1 MKVNRD
7 YLLKNVTIRV
17 VTVAGKGG
25 ACGSIV
31 AEVVVLLLL
40 VVVVVAAVFLF
51 LVVVAVVTPSKI
63 HLPDG
68 ILETPRYLGLQLP

>member
-1 MKVNRD
+1 M
-7 YLLKNVTIRV
+7 
-17 VTVAGKGG
+17 TVAGKGG

-31 AEVVVLLLL
+31 AEVVVLL
-40 VVVVVAAVFLF
+40 VVVVAAVFLF

>member
-1 MKVNRD
+1 M
-7 YLLKNVTIRV
+7 
-17 VTVAGKGG
+17 TVAGKGG

-31 AEVVVLLLL
+31 AEVVVLLL